1 MKRCPIHVYRDLLFL
16 YIFLGVYIDDI
27 PHSRANPR
35 LLASP
40 FVTFASR
47 LNWHSKA
54 SPERLPKASLDSF
67 NPAVAASAALP
78 ALTML
83 AEDAEAK
90 YGDNRKWSAVL
101 VPLTTLASRWF
112 WRRQKCR
119 AERL

>member
-1 MKRCPIHVYRDLLFL
+1 MVVQDLFDQSVEEVAVSSCL
-16 YIFLGVYIDDI
+16 D
-27 PHSRANPR
+27 
-35 LLASP
+35 
-40 FVTFASR
+40 